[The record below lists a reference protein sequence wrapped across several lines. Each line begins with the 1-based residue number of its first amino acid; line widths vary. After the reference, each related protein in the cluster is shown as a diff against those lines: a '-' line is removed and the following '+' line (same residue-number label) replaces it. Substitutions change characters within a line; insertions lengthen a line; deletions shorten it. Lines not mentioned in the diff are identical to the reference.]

1 MVIEANEKITVITEV
16 DKLRRGGK
24 DLGHGVD
31 SGPVRTA
38 Q

>member
-16 DKLRRGGK
+16 DKLRREWR
-24 DLGHGVD
+24 DLGRGVD
-31 SGPVRTA
+31 SGPIRTA